1 MSAVR
6 MRSGADLRRHA
17 VWVVL
22 MTLLIGGIGATTIA
36 FVAGGLRT
44 ASAYPRYREATKQP
58 EAMVF
63 SCVGVGPFPEV
74 APADLAALPGVTQ
87 IASYRGGPA
96 NIRDSASGDLLFST
110 SQFDPTVLAPLTPGD
125 LTGSSFEVV
134 SGRLPN
140 PNADEVA
147 VSWGVPQQ
155 GVPRPHVGEQ
165 ITVEAATLS
174 PFGGSGGST
183 GATAL
188 KPVPAT
194 VVGVVL
200 TPNSLRGDDF
210 TVIASASFM
219 DKMAA
224 QPDAS
229 FCSAYMIQLRGGS
242 AGVPAFSEGIRTLNP
257 ALVFSTAQQEM
268 SYVNTSTHLRSI
280 IYVLFGL
287 LVGLVGFTIVG
298 QAVVRRTLLA
308 GTDDPVL
315 RAVGMTRGERIRS
328 AMALGVLVT
337 LAGAVLAFVGSVAVS
352 VLFPTGLAR
361 FIEPNPGVSVNWAVV
376 LSGLGVI
383 VLGMLAATAIPAWRQ
398 ARTSGSDVL
407 GTAEFGGKPSRLASA
422 VARLGPSPALAAGTR
437 LALEPGHGRTA
448 TPVRSAIAG
457 IAITVAAVVAGLV
470 FATSMGA
477 FLHTPADFGVGF
489 DVASGQPFAF
499 GAFQQKVI
507 PVWTSQPAF
516 SQVSV
521 GNFQYVVTATG
532 PGGVS
537 TEAAVWGISPAKGPV
552 LGPTMLEG
560 RWPSSPDEIALGK
573 VTMRA
578 SGASMGD
585 RVTLDLGPRSA
596 EYTVVGIAVFAEF
609 GFGPGLGDGAGTTFE
624 GLQRLAPDAEQ
635 SLVVANWAPGADKS
649 AAIPSLQ
656 AAARTVGARLKVGAG
671 ELPGG
676 GATAA
681 GQSRRL
687 PFLLSLFLAVAAAA
701 TLIHV
706 LLTSIRRRR
715 RDLAILKTLGFKRRQ
730 LLATI
735 MWQSVTVALSGL
747 LIGMPLGIALG
758 RWAWVFFA
766 DRLGVGGGPK
776 VPWLAIGAFVPGTL
790 LLAMLIALGPAL
802 VARRTAPAQVLKAE

>member
-22 MTLLIGGIGATTIA
+22 VTLLIGAIGATMIA

-63 SCVGVGPFPEV
+63 SCMGVGPFPEV
-74 APADLAALPGVTQ
+74 AEADLAALPGVTQ
-87 IASYRGGPA
+87 IAAYRGGPA
-96 NIRDSASGDLLFST
+96 NIRDAASGALLFST
-110 SQFDPTVLAPLTPGD
+110 SEFDPTVLAPLTPSD
-125 LTGSSFEVV
+125 LAITSLRVV
-134 SGRLPN
+134 AGRMPN
-140 PNADEVA
+140 PKADEV
-147 VSWGVPQQ
+147 VVGWGVPQN
-155 GVPRPHVGEQ
+155 GVPRPHIGEA
-165 ITVEAATLS
+165 ITVGGAVLS
-174 PFGGSGGST
+174 GFGGGGSGVT
-183 GATAL
+183 LL

-200 TPNSLRGDDF
+200 TPNSLKGDDF
-210 TVIASASFM
+210 TVIASASVM
-219 DKMAA
+219 DKIAA
-224 QPDAS
+224 QPKAT
-229 FCSAYMIQLRGGS
+229 FCSAYFIQLRDGS
-242 AGVPAFSEGIRTLNP
+242 AGMPAVSEGIRALNP
-257 ALVFSTAQQEM
+257 AIVFITAQQEM

-337 LAGAVLAFVGSVAVS
+337 LAGTVLAFVGSVAVS
-352 VLFPTGLAR
+352 GFFPTGLAR
-361 FIEPNPGVSVNWAVV
+361 FIEPNPGVSVNWAVI
-376 LSGLGVI
+376 LPGLAI
-383 VLGMLAATAIPAWRQ
+383 IAFGMLAATAIPAWRQ
-398 ARTSGSDVL
+398 ARMLGSTAL
-407 GTAEFGGKPSRLASA
+407 GTAEFGGRPSRLASA
-422 VARLGPSPALAAGTR
+422 VARLGPSPALGAGTR
-437 LALEPGHGRTA
+437 LALEPGHGATA

-457 IAITVAAVVAGLV
+457 IAITVAAVVGGLV
-470 FATSMGA
+470 FAASMGS
-477 FLHTPADFGVGF
+477 FLSTPADYGIGF
-489 DVASGQPFAF
+489 QVASGNPYAF

-507 PVWTSQPAF
+507 PVWTSEPAF

-521 GNFQYVVTATG
+521 GNFQHVVTAQITG
-532 PGGVS
+532 RS
-537 TEAAVWGISPAKGPV
+537 TETAVWGISPVKGAV
-552 LGPTMLEG
+552 VGPTILVG
-560 RWPSSPDEIALGK
+560 RWPSSPDEVALGK

-578 SGASMGD
+578 IGAAIGD
-585 RVTLDLGPRSA
+585 RVTLVLGTRSG
-596 EYTVVGIAVFAEF
+596 EYTVVGTAVFGEF

-624 GLQRLAPDAEQ
+624 GLQRLAPDVEQ
-635 SLVVANWAPGADKS
+635 SLVAANWAPGVDKS
-649 AAIPSLQ
+649 AAIPRLK
-656 AAARTVGARLKVGAG
+656 AAGRAVGAAFKDGAGDTAGVGA
-671 ELPGG
+671 
-676 GATAA
+676 AAA

-687 PFLLSLFLAVAAAA
+687 PLLLSLFLAVAAAA

-715 RDLAILKTLGFKRRQ
+715 RDLAILTTLGFKRRQ
-730 LLATI
+730 LLATV
-735 MWQSVTVALSGL
+735 MWQSVTIALSGL
-747 LIGMPLGIALG
+747 LIGMPIGIALG

-776 VPWLAIGAFVPGTL
+776 VPWLAVGIFIPATVV
-790 LLAMLIALGPAL
+790 LAMLIALGPAL